1 MSDQNPQEN
10 NNVLK
15 QRVITA
21 LVLAAVLLAALFG
34 LAPGVFVLGLGLVV
48 LLAAWEWSDL
58 ASIRG
63 VAARLSFVGL
73 VAASLLLVAALT
85 GLPGAPDKAMIRNLL
100 LGACTWWA
108 LALLWVQGYPSSAVL
123 WGNPWVK
130 SLMGLLVLVPTWL
143 GLALVRGQANGE
155 WLIVLLVLVVVCAD
169 VGAYFSGRAFGKR
182 KLATEVSPGKTWEG
196 FWGGVACCAL
206 LGLVVGYGV
215 GGGAMM
221 LALVVPAG
229 LASVLGDL
237 LESMVKRQRGVKD
250 SGTLLPGHGGVLDRV
265 DSITAAAPVFALALL
280 LSGWQGA

>member
-1 MSDQNPQEN
+1 M
-10 NNVLK
+10 LK

-34 LAPGVFVLGLGLVV
+34 LASGIFIWGIGLVV

-73 VAASLLLVAALT
+73 VAACLLLVAALT
-85 GLPGAPDKAMIRNLL
+85 GLPSAPDSAMIRNLL
-100 LGACTWWA
+100 LAACTWWA

-130 SLMGLLVLVPTWL
+130 SLMGVLVLVPTWL

-182 KLATEVSPGKTWEG
+182 KLAAEVSPGKTWEG
-196 FWGGVACCAL
+196 FWGGVGCCAL
-206 LGLVVGYGV
+206 LGAVVGYGV
-215 GGGAMM
+215 GGGALM

-250 SGTLLPGHGGVLDRV
+250 SGNLLPGHGGVLDRV